1 MEGSSKVHLQFVH
14 SSVLRVTL
22 VVQEDKVSEGLRV
35 MMMFV
40 ILNLIRL

>member
-14 SSVLRVTL
+14 SSVKSDL
-22 VVQEDKVSEGLRV
+22 VVQEDKASKGLRV
-35 MMMFV
+35 MMLFV